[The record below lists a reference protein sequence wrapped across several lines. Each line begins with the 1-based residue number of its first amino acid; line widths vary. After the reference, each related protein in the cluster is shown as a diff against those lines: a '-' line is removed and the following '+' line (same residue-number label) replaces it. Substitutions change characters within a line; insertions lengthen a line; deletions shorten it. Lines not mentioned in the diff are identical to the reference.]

1 MSATPEDHPVSAATA
16 AAGER
21 PAVSADERRLDD
33 AFVMGTYGR
42 LPVEFVSGHGVTL
55 VDAAGNEY
63 IDLLAGIGCASM
75 GHANPAVA
83 AALKEQVDRIW
94 QVGNYYYVEHRGELA
109 AALSGL
115 LSTACDE
122 GGHEVG
128 STGTHWKTFFAN
140 SGAEANEGALKLARR
155 WGEQRLDGASVI
167 VTARQSFHGRTLA
180 MLAATGQEKFHA
192 SFRPLPEGF
201 VSVPL
206 NDIYALRERLERGGV
221 CAVMLECVQG
231 EGGVWNANYD
241 YLRDVRELCD
251 EKGVLLICDEV
262 QTGFFRCGSPFC
274 FQRSGI
280 EPDVV
285 SMAKGIADG
294 FPMGAV
300 AARAEV
306 ADLLG
311 PGDHGS
317 TFGGNALACAAG
329 LACVHEMIDEQIG
342 EHVLSVGRH
351 LRHRLAAMDHV
362 VEVRGHGLMR
372 GAQLDVPVA
381 TAAVEEGLA
390 EGLVLN
396 HIGDSILRFLPPL
409 VITRDE
415 VDEACDRLARLIERL
430 A

>member
-1 MSATPEDHPVSAATA
+1 M
-16 AAGER
+16 
-21 PAVSADERRLDD
+21 SADEKRATASTVPERVARLDD
-33 AFVMGTYGR
+33 AFVMPTYSR
-42 LPVEFVSGHGVTL
+42 LPVEFVSGHDATL
-55 VDAAGNEY
+55 VDSTGKEY
-63 IDLLAGIGCASM
+63 IDLLAGIGCVSM
-75 GHANPAVA
+75 GHANEDVA
-83 AALKEQVDRIW
+83 RALHEQVDKLW
-94 QVGNYYYVEHRGELA
+94 QVGNYFYVENRGELA
-109 AALSGL
+109 AALSSM
-115 LSTACDE
+115 LSTTTDE
-122 GGHEVG
+122 GGHQMG

-140 SGAEANEGALKLARR
+140 SGAEANEGAVKVARR
-155 WGEQRLDGASVI
+155 WGERRLGGASTI
-167 VTARQSFHGRTLA
+167 ITARRSFHGRTLA
-180 MLAATGQEKFHA
+180 MLAATGQDSFHE
-192 SFRPLPEGF
+192 SFLPMPGGF

-206 NDIYALRERLERGGV
+206 NDIYALREALERGGA

-241 YLRDVRELCD
+241 YLQDVRELCD

-306 ADLLG
+306 ADLMA

-317 TFGGNALACAAG
+317 TFGGNPLACAAA
-329 LACVHEMIDEQIG
+329 LATLRAFDDAEIG

-351 LRHRLAAMDHV
+351 LRHRLTAMAHV
-362 VEVRGHGLMR
+362 TEVRGHGLMR
-372 GAQLDVPVA
+372 GAQLDAPI
-381 TAAVEEGLA
+381 AARVVEEALA

-396 HIGDSILRFLPPL
+396 HVGNFILRMLPPL
-409 VITRDE
+409 VISCEE
-415 VDEACDRLARLIERL
+415 VDEACDRLEAVIKRLS
-430 A
+430 

>member
-1 MSATPEDHPVSAATA
+1 MSAAPTDHADSAPLT
-16 AAGER
+16 
-21 PAVSADERRLDD
+21 PAVDSQERRLDD

-42 LPVEFVSGHGVTL
+42 LPVEFVEGHGATL
-55 VDAAGNEY
+55 VDSAGNSY
-63 IDLLAGIGCASM
+63 IDLLGGIGCASL
-75 GHANPAVA
+75 GHASPVVG
-83 AALKEQVDRIW
+83 AALKEQIDRIW

-109 AALSGL
+109 AALSAL
-115 LSTACDE
+115 LSTSTDE

-155 WGEQRLDGASVI
+155 WGERRLDGASTV

-180 MLAATGQEKFHA
+180 MLAATGQDVFHK

-241 YLRDVRELCD
+241 YLRDVRDLCD

-274 FQRSGI
+274 YQRSGI

-285 SMAKGIADG
+285 SMAKGIAAG

-300 AARAEV
+300 AARTEV
-306 ADLLG
+306 ADLMG

-329 LACVHEMIDEQIG
+329 LACVREMVDSQLG
-342 EHVLSVGRH
+342 EHVLSVGRQ
-351 LRHRLAAMDHV
+351 LRHRLTAMHHV
-362 VEVRGHGLMR
+362 TEVRGHGLMR
-372 GAQLDVPVA
+372 GAQLDAPVA
-381 TAAVEEGLA
+381 TQAVEEGLA
-390 EGLVLN
+390 AGLVLN

-409 VITRDE
+409 VITREE
-415 VDEACDRLARLIERL
+415 VDEACDRLEALLDRL